1 MAKLG
6 AEAVKTLEI
15 NTQKHRVRLICMIM
29 KVNTLSTIDDIL
41 SFMIIFVYSLISMQ
55 INIFKDT
62 LYLNHLQ
69 FVRLVTEN

>member
-6 AEAVKTLEI
+6 AEAVKTPEI

-62 LYLNHLQ
+62 LYLNHYTVCP
-69 FVRLVTEN
+69 FGY